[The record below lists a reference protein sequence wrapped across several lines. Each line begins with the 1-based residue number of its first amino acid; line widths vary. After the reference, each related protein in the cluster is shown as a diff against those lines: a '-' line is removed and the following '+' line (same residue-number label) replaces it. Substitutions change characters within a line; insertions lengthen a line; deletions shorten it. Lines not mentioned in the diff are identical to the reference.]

1 MMGCQLT
8 LKFSDLT
15 DTTNAL
21 KSLNLNELTNAANS
35 FS

>member
-21 KSLNLNELTNAANS
+21 TSLNPNKLTNAANS

>member
-8 LKFSDLT
+8 LKFS
-15 DTTNAL
+15 TTNAL
-21 KSLNLNELTNAANS
+21 TSLNLNKLTNAANS